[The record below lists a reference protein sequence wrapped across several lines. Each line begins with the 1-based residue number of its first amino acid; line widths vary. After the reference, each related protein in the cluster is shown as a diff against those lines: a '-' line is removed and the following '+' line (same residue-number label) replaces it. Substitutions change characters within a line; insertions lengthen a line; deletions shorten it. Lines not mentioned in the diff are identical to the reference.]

1 MRASKLLVLTFIYF
15 SAVGSIWAQD
25 RYAVFYKYKP
35 QNGLSLDKPQDFLT
49 SKALQ
54 RRAREGVQ
62 ADSTD
67 LPVAQK
73 YVDAVF
79 EKSNYILYQSK
90 WLNASIIV
98 ADEAGVAEI
107 ASFPFVDKVTLIG
120 RGFLPNPNARV
131 GRRLFASSTAKA
143 CKSDSKSERV
153 LESMESPSDF
163 QNKLLGID
171 EMHKLGF
178 KGAGI
183 TIAVFDAGFPGANT
197 ASSLSHLFQKNQIVA
212 TRDFVRP
219 WNNNVYGDNQ
229 HGTNVLSL
237 IASNEDGKIIAGAPD
252 ASYILAMTEE
262 VATEYWVE
270 EYNWLRAAE
279 FADSLGV
286 DIINSSVGYWDFD
299 DTSMNYTIN
308 DLDGNTTTITKAAN
322 IAASKGILVVNS
334 VGNYGSRVSSL
345 VAPAD
350 SPNILAI
357 GSVNQDLSVSGFSS
371 RGPTGDGRIK
381 PDLAAYGNGTA
392 LIRSNGNVGFAN
404 GTSFSAP
411 QVAALAAGLWQ
422 AKPEW
427 TRAELIDNLLR
438 SASQFEKPD
447 NLLGYGIPNF
457 FKAYYGEILSVEENE
472 EAILWK
478 VYPNPIEENELSIY
492 FGIGNEASFELIDFS
507 GKSVLKSTILR
518 GSNQNPYWVNL
529 EGIKPGLYL
538 IRLQEGKLIK
548 QTKLYRY

>member
-357 GSVNQDLSVSGFSS
+357 GSVNQDL
-371 RGPTGDGRIK
+371 
-381 PDLAAYGNGTA
+381 
-392 LIRSNGNVGFAN
+392 
-404 GTSFSAP
+404 
-411 QVAALAAGLWQ
+411 
-422 AKPEW
+422 
-427 TRAELIDNLLR
+427 
-438 SASQFEKPD
+438 
-447 NLLGYGIPNF
+447 
-457 FKAYYGEILSVEENE
+457 
-472 EAILWK
+472 
-478 VYPNPIEENELSIY
+478 
-492 FGIGNEASFELIDFS
+492 
-507 GKSVLKSTILR
+507 
-518 GSNQNPYWVNL
+518 
-529 EGIKPGLYL
+529 
-538 IRLQEGKLIK
+538 
-548 QTKLYRY
+548 